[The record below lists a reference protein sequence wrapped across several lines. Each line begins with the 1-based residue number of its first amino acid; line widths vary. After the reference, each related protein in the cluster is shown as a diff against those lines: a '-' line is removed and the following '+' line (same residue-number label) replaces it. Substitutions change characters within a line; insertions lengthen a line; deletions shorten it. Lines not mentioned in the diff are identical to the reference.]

1 MHHFTT
7 HTWLTLATDENTR
20 QMWHDIVPQLAYQ
33 HEFLMHALL
42 TCTALH
48 MAYLS
53 PDQHS
58 ELTIK
63 ARTHQDLAMPL
74 FRAAVPNVESEN
86 CDAVSV
92 FARLLSMIAF
102 ALDESLFT
110 IGGKEDKLPSWLF
123 FIRSGCE

>member
-1 MHHFTT
+1 MEHFTT

-20 QMWHDIVPQLAYQ
+20 QMWRDIVPQLACQ
-33 HEFLMHALL
+33 HEYLMHALL
-42 TCTALH
+42 ACTALH
-48 MAYLS
+48 IAYLN

-63 ARTHQDLAMPL
+63 AGTHQGRSMAL
-74 FRAAVPNVESEN
+74 FQAVPTVESEN

-92 FARLLSMIAF
+92 FARLVSMTAF

-110 IGGKEDKLPSWLF
+110 VGEKEDKLPSWLF